1 MPANLTIGSIWIDVS
16 ISEKHGLSA
25 EVSDHPVERGTNIV
39 DHIRPTPRTVQIDG
53 LVTNH
58 PTEQPLSHAG
68 SARAL
73 EGGGDLTIDVATIPG
88 RRVPPMSID
97 IQGEP
102 TDYGLGFIPGSGQA
116 SALAGAVTGALGL
129 EVTRPRRRYAAEQHH
144 EDTSG
149 RTFYAVNALTFSEE
163 FDRVGAVYAAL
174 VQVVNDAQPVRLV
187 TGLDIYDSVALTD
200 LSFDRSAEVGPNAL
214 RFSATCTVLRVV
226 SAQMVRAPAP
236 TEQRGNP
243 AQSRGK
249 KQTTPTDPATL
260 PTPAQAQLHAS
271 LLDKLFFR

>member
-1 MPANLTIGSIWIDVS
+1 MPANLTIGPIWIDVS
-16 ISEKHGLSA
+16 ISEKHGLTA

-39 DHIRPTPRTVQIDG
+39 DHIRPTPRTVQIEG

-68 SARAL
+68 GARAL

-88 RRVPPMSID
+88 RRVPPMTFELL
-97 IQGEP
+97 GEP

-116 SALAGAVTGALGL
+116 TALAGAITGALGL
-129 EVTRPRRRYAAEQHH
+129 EVNRPRRRYAAEQHH
-144 EDTSG
+144 VDTSG
-149 RTFYAVNALTFSEE
+149 RTFFAVNALTFSEE

-200 LSFDRSAEVGPNAL
+200 LSFDRSAEIGPNVL

-226 SAQMVRAPAP
+226 SAQTVRAPVP
-236 TEQRGNP
+236 TEHRGKP

-249 KQTTPTDPATL
+249 QQTTPTEPAKL
-260 PTPAQAQLHAS
+260 PTAAQAQLHTS
-271 LLDKLFFR
+271 FVDRLLFR